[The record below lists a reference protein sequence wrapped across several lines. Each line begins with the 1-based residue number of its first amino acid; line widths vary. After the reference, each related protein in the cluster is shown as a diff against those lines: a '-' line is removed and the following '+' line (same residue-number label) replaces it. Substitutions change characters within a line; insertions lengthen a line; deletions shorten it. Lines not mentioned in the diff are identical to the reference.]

1 MTWLTGVCRLTASC
15 LLGKGSTNQG
25 VDHPIDLRIS
35 NFMVTDPA
43 GRRLLTAPD
52 AHLKLSLAG
61 LLLGRIVPR
70 TLEVDRGEF
79 AMTREISGSVTS
91 ASVWTA
97 TAAPRPASASGRVRS
112 SGQQRSRLEP
122 EPMDQIQRAH
132 FRNSAVTLRDRGS
145 ELVVLA
151 TGMDLELVRA
161 KNGRVH
167 GSAQGFTEP
176 RLHLLSAHPIGLNPG
191 AGDASEG
198 LDLLKTIVGLMTSRS
213 VPWLGS
219 RTSRQRIVAAGQEFD
234 DGAFDLD
241 VDKDGLR
248 LKGRGTLAKVPGT
261 LDGTMDFNPGGADQ
275 IMSISVE

>member
-151 TGMDLELVRA
+151 TGMDLELVCA

-176 RLHLLSAHPIGLNPG
+176 GLRLLSAHPIGLNPG

-198 LDLLKTIVGLMTSRS
+198 LDLQFPLENNR
-213 VPWLGS
+213 
-219 RTSRQRIVAAGQEFD
+219 RIDDIQIRAMARLSHVKATDVAAGQEFD

-261 LDGTMDFNPGGADQ
+261 LDGTMAAL
-275 IMSISVE
+275 IR